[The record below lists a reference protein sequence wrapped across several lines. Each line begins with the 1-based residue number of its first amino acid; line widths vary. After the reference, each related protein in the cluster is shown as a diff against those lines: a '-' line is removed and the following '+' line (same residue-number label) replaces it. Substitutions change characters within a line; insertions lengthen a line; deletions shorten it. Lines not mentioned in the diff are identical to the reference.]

1 MIEKSGKMFV
11 SCHDFYISLQRLIT
25 FKNLS
30 FMRKTFTYLSL
41 WIVALFAGVASASA
55 QKTFEVKGV
64 QYPTNDLFQ
73 AWSHVAVTFSYDEV
87 AKAAGYESAAAMQE
101 ALEAVQNPNSETSS
115 TSMFWCC
122 DSTEQKNLTNW
133 NTQGGV
139 GGFWHA
145 PDGTVVPFGNDNS
158 VDHKSVFFTQLIT
171 DAENDEF
178 TYWIGQYPNRCV
190 GGTTYTTT
198 IYLKNGENT
207 VTFNFELFVKKPID
221 LPEATNEISK
231 LNVIG
236 STDTI
241 VEITP
246 RKGADFKVKIDDIA
260 ALTGV
265 ASSELTPVIGQML
278 MAWNLDENATEGDC
292 KTDTLMKYTQNNGF
306 YFYVGDEATHV
317 ATATNPSL
325 GDLWNISD
333 VAFDEE
339 IDSLVASVY
348 PGNIK
353 AGDKFTTV
361 LYVVYG
367 DKAHQINLTV
377 NVVEPT
383 VVTPEDYEKV
393 GEMELTLERNKDLGY
408 NVTSNSIDVA
418 AIAELLGCG
427 ADEMV
432 FMAVNK
438 DGGIDDDWS
447 ATPYPGF
454 WMNSEGVNI
463 GYNDANRA
471 WFACF
476 DYAKSTIDIGHEAE
490 RFEGVEGEVCT
501 GSLYLVNEKD
511 KKLYEIKTTMTIE
524 VEGEAEEP
532 YDPIEDPAL
541 WTNVA
546 TEKISIKIIPSSAA
560 YTEDYMV
567 NDLDLAHIYDLIA
580 DNHKRAITLYTWELP
595 EGETEPVYTKG
606 WNCNPNPGFWMSA
619 DGKYKAGWDPTCAFG
634 FTYMPS
640 TGILTW
646 YQYPG
651 TRTVGERYE
660 TQFFLVNE
668 ATGKMITYNATVSY
682 VDKLIDSAVV
692 GEEDILVSVS
702 DEDITTLEVD
712 FTKAMEALGIEDE
725 SLLESAEWKA
735 KAAEGEFTSE
745 AFDEANGGFAFDAEG
760 NWLNST
766 DDDAAEKTAFYAGFV
781 SDGAKYVLN
790 AYSMSALEDGEIRS
804 TQLAVD
810 YNEQRYIFNLKL
822 VNEATY
828 VGIDGVNAAAGANA
842 GNVYDLSGRV
852 VRTNVKSVNGLVK
865 GVYILNGKKY
875 IVK

>member
-1 MIEKSGKMFV
+1 
-11 SCHDFYISLQRLIT
+11 
-25 FKNLS
+25 
-30 FMRKTFTYLSL
+30 MRKTFTYLSL

-171 DAENDEF
+171 DADNDEF

-241 VEITP
+241 VDITL

-339 IDSLVASVY
+339 IDSLVVSVY

-418 AIAELLGCG
+418 AIAELLGWG
-427 ADEMV
+427 ADEIV

-438 DGGIDDDWS
+438 DGGIDDDWT
-447 ATPYPGF
+447 ATPNPGF

-476 DYAKSTIDIGHEAE
+476 DYAESTIDIGHEAAM
-490 RFEGVEGEVCT
+490 FEGGELC
-501 GSLYLVNEKD
+501 GGKLYLVFKE
-511 KKLYEIKTTMTIE
+511 KLYEITVNLKIEEVKQVDTFTEVGSEEIYVQGVENYSEYEIGNVSINFERAKELTGLESGDFAVYVYAAPSEENPEELTFTNKTSANGIGFWLTA
-524 VEGEAEEP
+524 EGYRGAWADGNTKVFFQNYSNGTFNWGHYP
-532 YDPIEDPAL
+532 NEDPAG
-541 WTNVA
+541 T
-546 TEKISIKIIPSSAA
+546 I
-560 YTEDYMV
+560 YT
-567 NDLDLAHIYDLIA
+567 
-580 DNHKRAITLYTWELP
+580 
-595 EGETEPVYTKG
+595 
-606 WNCNPNPGFWMSA
+606 
-619 DGKYKAGWDPTCAFG
+619 GK
-634 FTYMPS
+634 
-640 TGILTW
+640 L
-646 YQYPG
+646 
-651 TRTVGERYE
+651 
-660 TQFFLVNE
+660 FLVNPDNGNYY
-668 ATGKMITYNATVSY
+668 TINYTVEF
-682 VDKLIDSAVV
+682 VEDGTQVELV
-692 GEEDILVSVS
+692 GEENILAYAT
-702 DEDITTLEVD
+702 DEDLTKLSVD
-712 FTKAMEALGIEDE
+712 FTSAMEALEIEDE
-725 SLLESAEWKA
+725 SLLESVEWKA
-735 KAAEGEFTSE
+735 PVSARTYTVNGL
-745 AFDEANGGFAFDAEG
+745 DDVNGGFPFNENGYVVLTEDEVE
-760 NWLNST
+760 NIL
-766 DDDAAEKTAFYAGFV
+766 FYAGFIF
-781 SDGAKYVLN
+781 DGESNKYLLN
-790 AYSMSALEDGEIRS
+790 AYTLEPIADGASYIVKLAL
-804 TQLAVD
+804 D
-810 YNEQRYIFNLKL
+810 YNGKRYIFNVKL

-828 VGIDGVNAAAGANA
+828 VGIDGVNAIAGANA

-852 VRTNVKSVNGLVK
+852 VRTNVKSVNGLAK